1 VVSVRSF
8 AHKYQSIDFN
18 FLFEFLCVDGCREK
32 SVSFLSHR
40 IKRLDGSW
48 FKLLS
53 RGDFLNVVLLAS
65 FRVST
70 VISNQ
75 VSRTNSFAI
84 VVRS

>member
-1 VVSVRSF
+1 
-8 AHKYQSIDFN
+8 
-18 FLFEFLCVDGCREK
+18 
-32 SVSFLSHR
+32 LSHR

-75 VSRTNSFAI
+75 VSRTNRFAI

>member
-1 VVSVRSF
+1 MFGSVSLLCGLF

-48 FKLLS
+48 FKLFS

-70 VISNQ
+70 VISN
-75 VSRTNSFAI
+75 
-84 VVRS
+84 